1 MHEQGECVASGG
13 GKSEWIVAGTVSSF
27 QFQVSSKARRAPLS
41 HTYRDLLVWQ
51 KAVTLVKDVYLETRE
66 FPKLEV
72 YGLAAQM
79 RRSAVSVPSNIAEGQ
94 GRLSK
99 GEFRQFLGVARGS
112 LLELETQI
120 IIATY
125 LHYIEE
131 ARSEPLV
138 SRTQE
143 VLRML
148 NGLIESPT
156 LNRQADSRGVP

>member
-1 MHEQGECVASGG
+1 M
-13 GKSEWIVAGTVSSF
+13 
-27 QFQVSSKARRAPLS
+27 S

-51 KAVTLVKDVYLETRE
+51 KAIALVRDIYLQTRG
-66 FPKLEV
+66 FPKEEI

-79 RRSAVSVPSNIAEGQ
+79 RRSSVSVPSNIAEGQ

-99 GEFRQFLGVARGS
+99 GEFKQFLGVARGS

-120 IIATY
+120 IIATD
-125 LHYIEE
+125 LHYIEDAAAE
-131 ARSEPLV
+131 TLV

-148 NGLIESPT
+148 NGLIGSLPH
-156 LNRQADSRGVP
+156 